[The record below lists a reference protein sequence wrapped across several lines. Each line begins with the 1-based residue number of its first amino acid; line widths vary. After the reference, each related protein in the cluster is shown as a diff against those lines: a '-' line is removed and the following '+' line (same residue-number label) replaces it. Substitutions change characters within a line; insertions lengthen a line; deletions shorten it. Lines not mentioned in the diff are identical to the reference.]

1 MRVCVKARVLLRETL
16 TLRDDDGRTPNC
28 VAVLERL
35 RMRLAET
42 LDEGRTDRDAV
53 KLNLKELLLDGLAS
67 FDGDT
72 VIDLDLVLEIVMDFD
87 ID

>member
-1 MRVCVKARVLLRETL
+1 
-16 TLRDDDGRTPNC
+16 
-28 VAVLERL
+28 
-35 RMRLAET
+35 MRLAET